1 MMFCIGRR
9 ELFQSTP
16 LSKRVRIEI
25 DVSPVVPGRNEED
38 TNTLVDITG
47 VSVGQEPKKDDFL
60 AQEISV
66 SAVSLVQGM
75 ATLNPE
81 FGSLRGDPFVD
92 DSMGSG
98 PVSSDES
105 IDSSLSD
112 YESSDALS
120 SEGER
125 EEDDLY
131 QPLSFSSYEHSVD
144 GSATLTAIESCPI
157 AEGKSVVQ
165 GHQEEPVNTCSDVL
179 PEMVSRTCQEH
190 KKMLQETIQKDFK
203 ELMKGKS
210 SSLKY
215 QALYEGA
222 RVMVDVEKILPLFE
236 VPCGSKSC
244 GEKNEVVEQKLEA
257 GVLTVIYQCKNG
269 HRCVWHSSKVLSIKG
284 GQKVFVSSTL
294 LAAAT
299 LITGNNFEK
308 ISLFASS
315 LNINFISSTTF
326 HRIQTFYVVPSI
338 KELWVEMKG
347 KIWNLF
353 EKDHLVLCGDG
364 RMDSPGFSAKYCLY
378 TMMDHFLDLIVDVE
392 VVDKREASGTSS
404 LMEKMGCKRILER
417 MVGVLNLQE
426 LVTDASSVIMK
437 MVREL
442 KSQNCEVLEHFFHS
456 LDVWHKSVKLTAKV
470 SAASKIKGC
479 EALAQWI
486 EPIRNHFWHC
496 TETCDGDLSKLKE
509 MWIGVIHHVCGE
521 HEWENGE
528 CSHGQLTDV
537 EEGKEILAKDSK
549 AAEELRKIVFD
560 AEWLKSLQHY
570 VRFRHT
576 SKLENFNS
584 MCLKYASKRIAF
596 SYEVFTGR
604 CLLAVLDHNFHL
616 FRKTISGKFKK
627 LYSKRSGN
635 WRAEAV
641 KEDKS
646 YSYWPAL
653 FAEILCKRA
662 EDLETAARHV
672 TVSPTNPQHLAP
684 TIAMRESPTTGDLV
698 AARLS
703 RFKQQKQKS

>member
-1 MMFCIGRR
+1 MRLRKIILAVKCKTAHMPQEFEII
-9 ELFQSTP
+9 LILMISTN
-16 LSKRVRIEI
+16 L
-25 DVSPVVPGRNEED
+25 
-38 TNTLVDITG
+38 LHC
-47 VSVGQEPKKDDFL
+47 
-60 AQEISV
+60 
-66 SAVSLVQGM
+66 
-75 ATLNPE
+75 
-81 FGSLRGDPFVD
+81 
-92 DSMGSG
+92 
-98 PVSSDES
+98 
-105 IDSSLSD
+105 
-112 YESSDALS
+112 
-120 SEGER
+120 
-125 EEDDLY
+125 
-131 QPLSFSSYEHSVD
+131 SSYEHSVD
-144 GSATLTAIESCPI
+144 ESATLTAIESCPI

-236 VPCGSKSC
+236 VPCGKKSC

-315 LNINFISSTTF
+315 LNMNFISSTTF

-417 MVGVLNLQE
+417 MVGILNLQE

-442 KSQNCEVLEHFFHS
+442 KSNVLVNFFNLIFYTWPHVLCYLLQN
-456 LDVWHKSVKLTAKV
+456 
-470 SAASKIKGC
+470 
-479 EALAQWI
+479 
-486 EPIRNHFWHC
+486 
-496 TETCDGDLSKLKE
+496 
-509 MWIGVIHHVCGE
+509 IG
-521 HEWENGE
+521 
-528 CSHGQLTDV
+528 
-537 EEGKEILAKDSK
+537 
-549 AAEELRKIVFD
+549 
-560 AEWLKSLQHY
+560 
-570 VRFRHT
+570 
-576 SKLENFNS
+576 
-584 MCLKYASKRIAF
+584 
-596 SYEVFTGR
+596 
-604 CLLAVLDHNFHL
+604 
-616 FRKTISGKFKK
+616 
-627 LYSKRSGN
+627 
-635 WRAEAV
+635 
-641 KEDKS
+641 
-646 YSYWPAL
+646 
-653 FAEILCKRA
+653 
-662 EDLETAARHV
+662 
-672 TVSPTNPQHLAP
+672 
-684 TIAMRESPTTGDLV
+684 
-698 AARLS
+698 
-703 RFKQQKQKS
+703 